1 MGDKFD
7 EIAFEENFEKVD
19 EDRDGLVTVEDIVRL
34 TSERP

>member
-19 EDRDGLVTVEDIVRL
+19 EDRDGLVTVEDIARL
-34 TSERP
+34 TSERL